1 MRKNKILDEIITH
14 FSQIKDKLKRV
25 LQIHIQFTKFDENNQ
40 VFTTPKLLHQSNDT
54 NITEQENKIMCNQII
69 TNIST
74 SENNISPSINVQNNI
89 FSPSTSGT
97 PRIPLMFTPKSH
109 KRSAVTNIE
118 KTKVVICPVCKVTI
132 SEIKINRHL
141 DDCLKRESM
150 KEKPQM

>member
-1 MRKNKILDEIITH
+1 MRKNKILDEIITK

-40 VFTTPKLLHQSNDT
+40 VSTIPKLLHQNNDT
-54 NITEQENKIMCNQII
+54 NINEQENKIIYNQII
-69 TNIST
+69 NNT
-74 SENNISPSINVQNNI
+74 SENNISPSINIQNNI
-89 FSPSTSGT
+89 FSPSTSGIS
-97 PRIPLMFTPKSH
+97 RIPLMFTPKSH
-109 KRSAVTNIE
+109 KRNKVTNIE

>member
-1 MRKNKILDEIITH
+1 MRKNKILDEIITQ

-40 VFTTPKLLHQSNDT
+40 VSTIPKLLHENN
-54 NITEQENKIMCNQII
+54 NINVNEQENKIICNQII
-69 TNIST
+69 NNT
-74 SENNISPSINVQNNI
+74 SENNISPSINIQNNI
-89 FSPSTSGT
+89 FSPSTSGIS
-97 PRIPLMFTPKSH
+97 RIPLMFTPKSH
-109 KRSAVTNIE
+109 KRPAVRNIE

>member
-1 MRKNKILDEIITH
+1 MRKNKILDEIITQ

-40 VFTTPKLLHQSNDT
+40 VSTIPKLLHQSNDT
-54 NITEQENKIMCNQII
+54 NVNVQENKIICNQII
-69 TNIST
+69 NNT
-74 SENNISPSINVQNNI
+74 SENNILPSINVQNNI

-97 PRIPLMFTPKSH
+97 SKIPLMFTPKRH
-109 KRSAVTNIE
+109 KRPTVTNIE